1 MAKSKTKFFCREC
14 GQESTR
20 WLGRCP
26 GCGEW
31 NTFVEERITGKSI
44 QQTVKGAA
52 QATPLTEIQT
62 VEGHRIRTGS
72 SELDRVLGGG
82 VVAGAFV
89 LLSGEP
95 GIGKSTLLLQMAE
108 YLSHQTEVLYVSGE
122 ESARQ
127 IKIRADR
134 MNISSPKVH
143 ILAENSLE
151 NVQAEVLNKNYKVLF
166 IDSIQTM
173 VLDELQS
180 APGSVSQVREGAAF
194 LLKLAK
200 ENEITVFLAGHVTK
214 EGAIAGPRVLEHM
227 VDTVLYF
234 EGDGHHIYRLL
245 RAVKNRF
252 GPANEIGVFEM
263 TGKGLEE
270 VENPSLLFMG
280 DNSSTAPGSAVAVTL
295 EGTRPL
301 LVEIQALVTS
311 SVFVPPRRTVN
322 GMDYHRLLMLL
333 AVLDKRA
340 GYSFSTRDVFVNIAG
355 GLEVRE
361 PAADLAVIAAV
372 MSGLK
377 DKLLGRIA
385 LIGEIG
391 LNGEIRGVSQLEQ
404 RIKEAEK
411 FGFQRYIVPEI
422 NSARLK
428 NGELNNQGSKIISV
442 KTIEDVLEIIS

>member
-1 MAKSKTKFFCREC
+1 MAKPKTKFFCREC

-31 NTFVEERITGKSI
+31 NTFVEERIEKKTSRE
-44 QQTVKGAA
+44 VKGAA
-52 QATPLTEIQT
+52 QATPLNAIEIF
-62 VEGHRIRTGS
+62 EGQRMDTGS
-72 SELDRVLGGG
+72 GELNRVLGGG
-82 VVAGAFV
+82 VVTGALV

-108 YLSHQTEVLYVSGE
+108 YLSRQTDVLYVSGE

-127 IKIRADR
+127 IKLRADR
-134 MNISSPKVH
+134 MNISSPRIH
-143 ILAENSLE
+143 ILTENSLD
-151 NVQAEVLNKNYKVLF
+151 VVRQEVLNKNYKVLL

-173 VLDELQS
+173 VLDELES
-180 APGSVSQVREGAAF
+180 APGSVSQVREGAAY

-234 EGDGHHIYRLL
+234 EGDQHHLFRLL

-263 TGKGLEE
+263 RGDGLAE
-270 VENPSLLFMG
+270 VANPSLFFLG
-280 DNSSTAPGSAVAVTL
+280 DHSPLAAGSAIAITL

-301 LVEIQALVTS
+301 LVEIQALVSTS
-311 SVFVPPRRTVN
+311 VYVPPRRTVN

-340 GYSFSTRDVFVNIAG
+340 GYSFSTRDVFINIAG
-355 GLEVRE
+355 GLVVSE
-361 PAADLAVIAAV
+361 PAADLAVIASV

-377 DKLLGRIA
+377 EKALGKTA
-385 LIGEIG
+385 FIGEMG
-391 LNGEIRGVSQLEQ
+391 LTGEIRGVPQIEQ
-404 RIKEAEK
+404 RVREAEK
-411 FGFQRYIVPEI
+411 FGFERCVIPSVNAE
-422 NSARLK
+422 RL
-428 NGELNNQGSKIISV
+428 SKAGCKALAV
-442 KTIEDVLEIIS
+442 KTIDDVLEVIF

>member
-1 MAKSKTKFFCREC
+1 LAKTRTKFYCREC

-31 NTFVEERITGKSI
+31 NTFIEERIEKSV
-44 QQTVKGAA
+44 TPKSKGAA
-52 QATPLTEIQT
+52 QATPLPDIET
-62 VEGHRIRTGS
+62 VEGQRLDTGS
-72 SELDRVLGGG
+72 SELNRVLGGG
-82 VVAGAFV
+82 AVAGGFV

-95 GIGKSTLLLQMAE
+95 GIGKSTLLLQMAGNF
-108 YLSHQTEVLYVSGE
+108 SRQTEVLYVSGE

-127 IKIRADR
+127 IKLRAER
-134 MNISSPKVH
+134 LHIASPRVH
-143 ILAENSLE
+143 ILTENSLE
-151 NVQAEVLNKNYKVLF
+151 AVRSEVLNKNYRVLF

-263 TGKGLEE
+263 RGDGLVE
-270 VENPSLLFMG
+270 VPNPSLLFMG
-280 DNSSTAPGSAVAVTL
+280 DSSRPAAGSAIAVTM

-301 LVEIQALVTS
+301 LVEFQALVTA

-340 GYSFSTRDVFVNIAG
+340 GYSFNTRDVFINIAG
-355 GLEVRE
+355 GLEIRE

-377 DKLLGRIA
+377 EKPLSKTA
-385 LIGEIG
+385 FIGELG
-391 LNGEIRGVSQLEQ
+391 LTGEIRGVSQIEQ
-404 RIKEAEK
+404 RVREAEK
-411 FGFQRYIVPEI
+411 FGFKYCVLPEV
-422 NSARLK
+422 NASRLEAT
-428 NGELNNQGSKIISV
+428 NLKIYPV
-442 KTIEDVLEIIS
+442 RTIDEVLEIIF

>member
-1 MAKSKTKFFCREC
+1 MAKPKTRFFCREC

-31 NTFVEERITGKSI
+31 NSLVEERIEKVGKKE
-44 QQTVKGAA
+44 VRGAVA
-52 QATPLTEIQT
+52 PTPLPDIRT
-62 VEGHRIRTGS
+62 VEGERLDTGS
-72 SELDRVLGGG
+72 DELNRVLGGG
-82 VVAGAFV
+82 AVVGSFV

-95 GIGKSTLLLQMAE
+95 GIGKSTLFLQLAGS
-108 YLSHQTEVLYVSGE
+108 LADQNEVLYVSGE

-127 IKIRADR
+127 IKLRAER
-134 MNISSPKVH
+134 LNVSSANIH
-143 ILAENSLE
+143 ILAENCLE
-151 NVQAEVLNKNYKVLF
+151 TVRDEVLNRKYRILF

-173 VLDELQS
+173 TLSELES
-180 APGSVSQVREGAAF
+180 APGSVSQVREGTAF

-200 ENEITVFLAGHVTK
+200 ESEVTVFLAGHITK

-234 EGDGHHIYRLL
+234 EGDQHHIFRLL
-245 RAVKNRF
+245 RCVKNRF

-263 TGKGLEE
+263 SGKGLTE
-270 VENPSLLFMG
+270 VVNPSLLFMG
-280 DNSSTAPGSAVAVTL
+280 DRSRSVPGSALAVML

-333 AVLDKRA
+333 AVLEKWA
-340 GYSFSTRDVFVNIAG
+340 GLAFSSRDVFINIAG
-355 GLEVRE
+355 GLQVNE
-361 PAADLAVIAAV
+361 PAADLAVLASV
-372 MSGLK
+372 VSGLK
-377 DKLLGRIA
+377 ERTLGSTA
-385 LIGEIG
+385 FIGEVG
-391 LNGEIRGVSQLEQ
+391 LTGEVRGVPQIEQ

-411 FGFQRYIVPEI
+411 FGFQACILPAV
-422 NSARLK
+422 NAARIESSSSRL
-428 NGELNNQGSKIISV
+428 LPV
-442 KTIEDVLEIIS
+442 KTIGDMLEIIL

>member
-1 MAKSKTKFFCREC
+1 MAKTKTKFFCREC

-31 NTFVEERITGKSI
+31 NTFVEERIEKSEPKK
-44 QQTVKGAA
+44 VKGAVM
-52 QATPLTEIQT
+52 ATPLTEIET
-62 VEGHRIRTGS
+62 VEGQRMDTGS
-72 SELDRVLGGG
+72 AELNRVLGGG
-82 VVAGAFV
+82 VVAGALI

-95 GIGKSTLLLQMAE
+95 GIGKSTLFLQMAE
-108 YLSHQTEVLYVSGE
+108 FLSRQTEVLYVSGE

-127 IKIRADR
+127 IKLRADR
-134 MNISSPKVH
+134 MNISSPRVH
-143 ILAENSLE
+143 ILTETSLE
-151 NVQAEVLNKNYKVLF
+151 TVRAEVLDKDFRILF

-180 APGSVSQVREGAAF
+180 APGSVSQVREGTAF

-200 ENEITVFLAGHVTK
+200 EKEITVFLVGHVTK

-234 EGDGHHIYRLL
+234 EGDQHHIFRLL

-263 TGKGLEE
+263 RGDGLVE

-280 DNSSTAPGSAVAVTL
+280 DSLHAAAGSAVAVTI

-301 LVEIQALVTS
+301 LVEIQALVTP
-311 SVFVPPRRTVN
+311 SVFAPPRRTVN

-340 GYSFSTRDVFVNIAG
+340 GFSFSTRDVFINIAG
-355 GLEVRE
+355 GLEISE

-377 DKLLGRIA
+377 EKPLGRTA
-385 LIGEIG
+385 FIGELG
-391 LNGEIRGVSQLEQ
+391 LTGEIRGVSHIEQ
-404 RIKEAEK
+404 RVREAEK
-411 FGFQRYIVPEI
+411 FGFKECVVPQV
-422 NSARLK
+422 NFSRLAK
-428 NGELNNQGSKIISV
+428 AAIKIYPV
-442 KTIEDVLEIIS
+442 KTIEELLEMLSEAPHGN